1 MDWKNRSAYVFIK
14 TKKGTAEYVWKKLKE
29 WENVIGTW
37 MVSGNYDVIVWFDA
51 QDWDTVHRCV
61 KSMKD
66 WSEVEYTSSH
76 MVYNGCKKDNWW
88 WEQPAGAWVLLRED
102 KLDEV
107 NSKIKNWNWATSGAS
122 IPGDWDYI
130 TWVTG
135 QNWNEVWTHLNE
147 LQNENW
153 QTSTYVPIKTWWN
166 QNWKNNWWY

>member
-14 TKKGTAEYVWKKLKE
+14 TKKGTAEYVWKKLQE

-66 WSEVEYTSSH
+66 WSEVEYTSSN

-147 LQNENW
+147 LQNEN
-153 QTSTYVPIKTWWN
+153 
-166 QNWKNNWWY
+166 